1 MIDYIKGTIAELNP
15 AVCVIENGGM
25 GYAVNISLTS
35 YQALQGANDAK
46 LFIYESIREDAFV
59 LYGFMTKEERE
70 IFLLLISVS
79 GVGAGTA
86 RMILSNFSV
95 DELVSA
101 IAGGNV
107 RAIKEVKGIGA
118 KTAERIIVDLKDKV
132 AKVGAV
138 DLTSVGACKAARN
151 EKREEAVAALVALGF
166 QQAQSAKIVDRVLKE
181 NGDLSVGAIIKI
193 SLKAL

>member
-1 MIDYIKGTIAELNP
+1 MIDYIKGTIAELTP
-15 AVCVIENGGM
+15 TVCVLETGGM
-25 GYAVNISLTS
+25 GYAVNISLAC
-35 YQALQGANDAK
+35 YQALQGADEAK
-46 LFIYESIREDAFV
+46 LFIYESVREDAFV
-59 LYGFMTKEERE
+59 LYGFMSKEERE

-95 DELVSA
+95 DELVAA
-101 IAGGNV
+101 IGGGNV

-138 DLTSVGACKAARN
+138 GLPSVGTGSAAKS

-166 QQAQSAKIVDRVLKE
+166 QQAPSAKVVDRVLKE

>member
-35 YQALQGANDAK
+35 YQALQGANEVK

-138 DLTSVGACKAARN
+138 DLTSVGTCKAARN

>member
-35 YQALQGANDAK
+35 YQALQGANEAK

-138 DLTSVGACKAARN
+138 DLTSVGTCKAARN

>member
-15 AVCVIENGGM
+15 AVCVLETGGM

-35 YQALQGANDAK
+35 YQALQSANEAK

-138 DLTSVGACKAARN
+138 DLTSVGTDKSVRN

-166 QQAQSAKIVDRVLKE
+166 QQAQSAKVVDRVLKE

>member
-15 AVCVIENGGM
+15 AVCVLETGGM

-35 YQALQGANDAK
+35 YQALQSANEAK

-138 DLTSVGACKAARN
+138 DLTSVGTDRTAKN

-166 QQAQSAKIVDRVLKE
+166 QQAQSAKVVDRVLKE